1 MEQYSNKFFL
11 YNDEIKNKEESLEDI
26 SYEGKSIYEVIRII
40 DGKPLFLE
48 PHLKRME
55 NSCKIT
61 GLKIWLT
68 GDEIKNRIKKLV
80 EVNKAYI
87 GNIKI
92 IFNFSRENVFVAYFS
107 KHFYPPLKYY
117 ETGVDTI
124 FFHGEREDPNAKVIN
139 TAFRE
144 KVNEKIKENNVFEA
158 ILVDNKGNIT
168 EGGKSNIFMIKGKN
182 VITAPV
188 GDVLPG
194 VTRDVIIKICRDM
207 GFEVMEEK
215 INYRQIEKFDALFIS
230 GTSPKV
236 LPIKRVENI
245 DFHSPENKVLIS
257 IMNAYDHE
265 MEKDIKSFT
274 YSEI

>member
-1 MEQYSNKFFL
+1 MEEYLNKFFL
-11 YNDEIKNKEESLEDI
+11 YNDEVKNREESPKYI
-26 SYEGKSIYEVIRII
+26 SNKGKSIYEVIRII

-55 NSCKIT
+55 NSCSIT

-68 GDEIKNRIKKLV
+68 GEEIKRRIKKLV
-80 EVNKAYI
+80 EVNKVYN

-92 IFNFSRENVFVAYFS
+92 IFDFSSENIFLAYFS
-107 KHFYPPLKYY
+107 KYYYPPIEYY
-117 ETGVDTI
+117 KVGVDTI
-124 FFHGEREDPNAKVIN
+124 FFHGEREEPNAKVIN

-144 KVNEKIKENNVFEA
+144 KVNKRIEEEGVFEA

-168 EGGKSNIFMIKGKN
+168 EGSKSNIFMIKGDK
-182 VITAPV
+182 VVTAPV

-194 VTRDVIIKICRDM
+194 VTRNIIIKTCKDM
-207 GFEVMEEK
+207 GFEVSEEK
-215 INYRQIEKFDALFIS
+215 VNYKQIEKFDALFIS

-236 LPIKRVENI
+236 LPIKSVEHI
-245 DFHSPENKVLIS
+245 EFHSSENKVLMS
-257 IMNAYDHE
+257 IMKAYDGE

-274 YSEI
+274 YS

>member
-11 YNDEIKNKEESLEDI
+11 YNDEIKNKGESLEDI
-26 SYEGKSIYEVIRII
+26 SYKGKSIYEVIRII

-117 ETGVDTI
+117 KTGVDTI

-158 ILVDNKGNIT
+158 ILVDNEGNIT
-168 EGGKSNIFMIKGKN
+168 EGSKSNIFMIKGEK

-194 VTRDVIIKICRDM
+194 VTRDVIIKICKDM
-207 GFEVMEEK
+207 GLEVEEEK
-215 INYRQIEKFDALFIS
+215 INYKQIERFDALFIS

-245 DFHSPENKVLIS
+245 AFHSPENKALIS

>member
-1 MEQYSNKFFL
+1 MEQYSNNFFL
-11 YNDEIKNKEESLEDI
+11 YNDEIKNKEESLEDT
-26 SYEGKSIYEVIRII
+26 SYNGKSIYEVIRII

-48 PHLKRME
+48 PHLRRME

-61 GLKIWLT
+61 GLRIWLT

-92 IFNFSRENVFVAYFS
+92 IFNFSRENVFMAYFS
-107 KHFYPPLKYY
+107 KYFYPPLKYY
-117 ETGVDTI
+117 KTGVDTI

-139 TAFRE
+139 AAFRE

-168 EGGKSNIFMIKGKN
+168 EGSKSNIFMIKGEK

-194 VTRDVIIKICRDM
+194 VTRDVIIKICKDM

-215 INYRQIEKFDALFIS
+215 INYKQIEKLDALFIS

-236 LPIKRVENI
+236 LPVKRVENI
-245 DFHSPENKVLIS
+245 DFHSPENKVLMS

>member
-1 MEQYSNKFFL
+1 MEEYLNNFFL
-11 YNDEIKNKEESLEDI
+11 YNDEIKAREESLQ
-26 SYEGKSIYEVIRII
+26 YVPYKGKSIYEVIRII

-48 PHLKRME
+48 PHLNRME

-68 GDEIKNRIKKLV
+68 GEEIKNRIKKLV
-80 EVNKAYI
+80 EVNKVYR

-92 IFNFSRENVFVAYFS
+92 IFNFSSENVFLAYFS
-107 KHFYPPLKYY
+107 KYYYPPVEYY
-117 ETGVDTI
+117 KVGVDTI
-124 FFHGEREDPNAKVIN
+124 FFHGEREEPNAKVIN

-144 KVNEKIKENNVFEA
+144 KVNKKIKEKGVFES
-158 ILVDNKGNIT
+158 ILVDNQGNIT
-168 EGGKSNIFMIKGKN
+168 EGSKSNIFMIKGEK

-194 VTRDVIIKICRDM
+194 VTRNIIMRICRNM

-215 INYRQIEKFDALFIS
+215 VNYKKIEKFDALFIS

-236 LPIKRVENI
+236 LPIKSVEDI
-245 DFHSPENKVLIS
+245 GFCSSKNKVLVS
-257 IMNAYDHE
+257 IMKAYDDE

-274 YSEI
+274 YS

>member
-1 MEQYSNKFFL
+1 VKECLSEFFL
-11 YNDEIKNKEESLEDI
+11 YKDEIKKKEEFEDNI
-26 SYEGKSIYEVIRII
+26 LNKGKSIYEVIRII

-68 GDEIKNRIKKLV
+68 GDEIKSRIKKLV
-80 EVNKAYI
+80 EVNKVYI

-107 KHFYPPLKYY
+107 KHFYPPQKYY
-117 ETGVDTI
+117 KTGVDTI

-158 ILVDNKGNIT
+158 ILVDNSGNIT
-168 EGGKSNIFMIKGKN
+168 EGSKSNIFMIKGEK

-194 VTRDVIIKICRDM
+194 VTRNIIIKICSDI
-207 GFEVMEEK
+207 GFEVMEKK
-215 INYRQIEKFDALFIS
+215 INYKQIEKFDALFIS

-236 LPIKRVENI
+236 LPIKKVENI
-245 DFHSPENKVLIS
+245 KFHSSENKVLIS
-257 IMNAYDHE
+257 IMEAYNHE
-265 MEKDIKSFT
+265 MESDIKSFI
-274 YSEI
+274 YS